1 MRVNPSPAFPL
12 FIVFVEAVDTCG
24 TDFGWICFRGGE
36 GYVIVVMFYFQ
47 GGRVLTKAFF
57 CCIFA
62 VEKEMFVGTLD
73 WTGRKDLAS
82 LQTLP
87 SLMGSFKYYQSKK
100 FFK

>member
-12 FIVFVEAVDTCG
+12 FIVFVEDSDTSG
-24 TDFGWICFRGGE
+24 SDFGWICFRGGE
-36 GYVIVVMFYFQ
+36 GYVIVAMFYFQ

-62 VEKEMFVGTLD
+62 VEKGMFVGTLD

-87 SLMGSFKYYQSKK
+87 FLIRSFKYYQSKK
-100 FFK
+100 F